1 MMHSIILKKRF
12 IPTLSLL
19 VLLVASCAPE
29 ASSTQQPAAPVAGEP
44 SPTAFAPSDSVPAST
59 DVAAP
64 PTEAAAPLPVAT
76 SRGDGLEA
84 TNPASVSLA
93 SGGLQFVEF
102 FRFT

>member
-1 MMHSIILKKRF
+1 MMHNTMMKNRF

-19 VLLVASCAPE
+19 ILLVASCASE
-29 ASSTQQPAAPVAGEP
+29 TTSTQQPDAPVAAES
-44 SPTAFAPSDSVPAST
+44 SPTAFTPSDSAPANT